1 MASENRLLR
10 LQELKERVK
19 LAGGKK
25 RIQSQHERGK
35 FTARERVM
43 KLLDKDSFEEFDAL
57 VTHQC
62 TDFEMEKNRPL
73 TDGVITGYGT
83 IHGRLV
89 FLFAQDFTI
98 FGGSLSMAHAE
109 KIIKVMDMAAKV
121 GAPLIGINDSGGA
134 RIQEGVVSLAGY
146 AEIFLR
152 NVLYSGVIPQISLVL
167 GPCAGG
173 AVYSPAITDFVFMTE
188 DISYMF
194 LTGPKV
200 LKQVTQE
207 EITAEQL
214 GGASVHAT
222 KSGVA
227 SAVYADEEETFK
239 GVRRLL
245 SYLPQKNYEAPPV
258 LPTSDPPDRNC
269 ERLNTIVPVSAN
281 RPYDMKEIIREILDN
296 NDFFE
301 LQPKFAANIVIGFG
315 RLNGKS
321 LGIIANQPKV
331 LAGVLDNNASIK
343 AARFIRF
350 CDAFN
355 IPLLVFEDVPG
366 FMPGAQQEYNG
377 IIRNGAKLLFAFT
390 ESTVPRITVI
400 VRKAYGGAYCVMNSK
415 HIRGDIS
422 YAWPTAEIAVMGPD
436 GAVEVLYTD
445 EIAKAPDP
453 AKRKLELKEE
463 YSEKFAGPYMAAQ
476 RGYVDDVIVPSTTRL
491 KLIKAYEML
500 EGKEQ
505 EMPKKKHGNIPL

>member
-1 MASENRLLR
+1 MSSENRILR
-10 LQELKERVK
+10 LQELKEKAR
-19 LAGGKK
+19 LGGGKK

-35 FTARERVM
+35 FTARERVT
-43 KLLDKDSFEEFDAL
+43 KLLDKGSFEEFDEF

-62 TDFEMEKNRPL
+62 TDFEMDKNRPF

-83 IHGRLV
+83 VHGRMV
-89 FLFAQDFTI
+89 FVFAQDFTI

-109 KIIKVMDMAAKV
+109 KIIKVMDMAART

-152 NVLYSGVIPQISLVL
+152 NVLYSGVIPQISVVM

-207 EITAEQL
+207 EISAESL

-227 SAVYADEEETFK
+227 HFVYPDEDETFK

-245 SYLPQKNYEAPPV
+245 SYIPQKSFEAPPIV
-258 LPTSDPPDRNC
+258 PTSDPPDRVC
-269 ERLNTIVPVSAN
+269 DRLNTIVPESQN
-281 RPYDMKEIIREILDN
+281 RPYDMKEIIKEVMDN

-301 LQPKFAANIVIGFG
+301 VQPKFAGNVVIGFG
-315 RLNGKS
+315 RLNGRS
-321 LGIIANQPKV
+321 IGVVANQPKV
-331 LAGVLDNNASIK
+331 LAGVLDNNASMK

-350 CDAFN
+350 CDAFS

-366 FMPGAQQEYNG
+366 FMPGANQEHNG
-377 IIRNGAKLLFAFT
+377 IIRNGAKLLYAFA
-390 ESTVPRITVI
+390 EATVPKVTVI

-436 GAVEVLYTD
+436 GAVEVLYSD
-445 EIAKAPDP
+445 EIKKSEDP
-453 AKRKLELKEE
+453 QKRKNELKVE
-463 YSEKFAGPYMAAQ
+463 YSDKFAGPYMAAQ
-476 RGYVDDVIVPSTTRL
+476 RGYVDDVIVPSSTRA
-491 KLIKAYEML
+491 KLVRAFTML
-500 EGKEQ
+500 QGKHETN
-505 EMPKKKHGNIPL
+505 PKKKHGNIPL

>member
-1 MASENRLLR
+1 MSADNRIQK
-10 LQELKERVK
+10 LQEMKDRAK
-19 LAGGKK
+19 LGGGKK
-25 RIQSQHERGK
+25 RIQVQHERGK
-35 FTARERVM
+35 FTARERIA
-43 KLLDKDSFEEFDAL
+43 KLLDKGSFEEFDAL

-62 TDFEMEKNRPL
+62 TDFEMEKNRPF

-109 KIIKVMDMAAKV
+109 KIIKIMDLAARS

-152 NVLYSGVIPQISLVL
+152 NVRYSGVIPQISIIM

-214 GGASVHAT
+214 GGATVHAT

-227 SAVYADEEETFK
+227 HFIYPDEEETFK

-245 SYLPQKNYEAPPV
+245 SYIPQKSFEAPPV
-258 LPTSDPPDRNC
+258 VPNSDPVDRVC
-269 ERLNTIVPVSAN
+269 DRLNTIVPESQS
-281 RPYDMKEIIREILDN
+281 RPYDMKEIIREVVDN
-296 NDFFE
+296 YDFFE
-301 LQPKFAANIVIGFG
+301 VQPKFAPNIVTGFAHLAGRSIG
-315 RLNGKS
+315 
-321 LGIIANQPKV
+321 IVANQPKV
-331 LAGVLDNNASIK
+331 LAGVLDNHASVK

-350 CDAFN
+350 CDSFN

-366 FMPGAQQEYNG
+366 FMPGANQEHNG
-377 IIRNGAKLLFAFT
+377 IIRNGAKLLYAFA

-422 YAWPTAEIAVMGPD
+422 FAWPSAEIAVMGPD
-436 GAVEVLYTD
+436 GAVEVLYSG
-445 EIAKAPDP
+445 EIEKAEDP
-453 AKRKLELKEE
+453 QKRKMELKAE

-476 RGYVDDVIVPSTTRL
+476 RGYVDDVIVPSMTRM
-491 KLIKAYEML
+491 KLIRAFEML
-500 EGKEQ
+500 RGKE
-505 EMPKKKHGNIPL
+505 EETPKKKHGNIPL